1 MDFYI
6 FLVFAVIITG
16 LISLMRF
23 KKISIQDKDKKNKHW
38 YIEYIRSLFPVF
50 LLVLLVRSFI
60 FEPFQIAS
68 CSMLPTLHSGDF
80 VIVNKFNY
88 GLRLPIVNIKLL
100 NIGKPTRGDVIVFKY
115 PLDTKLDFI
124 KRVVALPGD
133 FITYTNKRILINGH
147 EIHEKFI
154 KNTFSTEIW
163 LEDIDSNKHQLY
175 NDPYY
180 PNCVSYKKFFVPENY
195 YFVMGDNRD
204 HSNDSRYWGFVPEQN
219 IVGRALAVWMHWG
232 KNQIL
237 PNFYSIRII
246 K

>member
-1 MDFYI
+1 MDFSI
-6 FLVFAVIITG
+6 LLVFAVIITG
-16 LISLMRF
+16 LISLIRF
-23 KKISIQDKDKKNKHW
+23 KKIYEQKNKHW

-68 CSMLPTLHSGDF
+68 GSMLPTLHSCDF

-88 GLRLPIVNIKLL
+88 GLRLPIVNIKIL

-124 KRVVALPGD
+124 KRVVGIPGD

-147 EIHEKFI
+147 EIPESFI
-154 KNTFSTEIW
+154 KN
-163 LEDIDSNKHQLY
+163 IDSNKHQL
-175 NDPYY
+175 YY
-180 PNCVSYKKFFVPENY
+180 PNCVSYKKIFVPETY
-195 YFVMGDNRD
+195 YLVMGDNSD
-204 HSNDSRYWGFVPEQN
+204 RYWGFIPEPN
-219 IVGRALAVWMHWG
+219 IVGRAIAVWMHWG
-232 KNQIL
+232 NNQIL
-237 PNFYSIRII
+237 PNFYSIRMI

>member
-1 MDFYI
+1 
-6 FLVFAVIITG
+6 
-16 LISLMRF
+16 MRY
-23 KKISIQDKDKKNKHW
+23 DKKNW

-60 FEPFQIAS
+60 FEPFQIS
-68 CSMLPTLHSGDF
+68 SGSMLPTLHSGDF
-80 VIVNKFNY
+80 VIVNKFIY

-100 NIGKPTRGDVIVFKY
+100 NIGKPARGDVIVFKY

-124 KRVVALPGD
+124 KRVVAIPGD
-133 FITYTNKRILINGH
+133 IITYTYKRILINGH
-147 EIHEKFI
+147 EIPEKFI
-154 KNTFSTEIW
+154 KNTSSTESW
-163 LEDIDSNKHQLY
+163 LEKHQSY
-175 NDPYY
+175 YDPYY
-180 PNCVSYKKFFVPENY
+180 PNCVSYKRFFVPENY

-219 IVGRALAVWMHWG
+219 IVGRVIAVWMHWG

-246 K
+246 L